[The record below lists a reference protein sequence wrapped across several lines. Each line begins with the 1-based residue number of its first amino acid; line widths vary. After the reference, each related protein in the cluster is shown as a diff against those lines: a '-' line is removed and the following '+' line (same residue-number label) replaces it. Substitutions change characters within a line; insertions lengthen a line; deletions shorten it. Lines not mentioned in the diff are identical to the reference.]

1 MYTTCFTIVIV
12 LTSFQM
18 YCDFNRRIINVD
30 PRWPGSVN
38 DAYAFNASPIGDMS
52 KLGEND
58 EDGPLG
64 KFILL
69 ADSA

>member
-1 MYTTCFTIVIV
+1 
-12 LTSFQM
+12 M
-18 YCDFNRRIINVD
+18 YCDFDRRIINID

-38 DAYAFNASPIGDMS
+38 DAYAFKASPVGDMA
-52 KLGEND
+52 KLGEED